1 MLKLWKAS
9 PYGLN
14 VNTGVEHQR
23 DSDVPIGTSF
33 PSLKGNKKNIQ
44 LDQGIRPLVK
54 IIQSKAFLIYI
65 KMNYKKI
72 WNLV

>member
-1 MLKLWKAS
+1 MDVKTLKS
-9 PYGLN
+9 FPYGLN

-33 PSLKGNKKNIQ
+33 PSLKGNKKHPTRT
-44 LDQGIRPLVK
+44 GIRPLVK

-72 WNLV
+72 